1 LKSLNPPYQKSAVAN
16 VILVIGL
23 SVAALGIS
31 YAVAQYGNS
40 LGVMLIGGMI
50 GLSFIVAAVA
60 NPPFGFY
67 TAIVAGFLISI
78 IERFMNNGLTLDPF
92 IDLMIFATYL
102 GVLVK
107 NRVRHES
114 MWEKA
119 AHPIT
124 YFFLV
129 YILFMI
135 LEVFNPSGTSFAG
148 NFFHI
153 RKTIVVVVLYFISCD
168 ILRSYRSI
176 NFYFNFWIVVAA
188 LCGAYGCYQKF
199 VGFPAFELSWIKA
212 DKIRMDILLLDDGT
226 YRKFSTLTDPAAYGI
241 VMAVSAIMAMVILLR
256 VPIKWNRIK
265 LGFGLAVLL
274 VGHVVFRYAYGYV
287 CDSSGVAF
295 YILMTIN
302 ELKTLLF
309 AIFCA
314 LSLAFIL
321 VAPIYG
327 NVTINRIRSTFEFS
341 NDQSFE
347 VRNQNRAS
355 IQPYIRSH
363 PIGGGVLT
371 AGTSGNKYNPGHY
384 LAGFPP
390 DSGMLRYAVETGWIG
405 LILICAFYFFILQQG
420 VHAFYTL
427 RRTAGTCLFVN
438 SHCYPFRV
446 YHVPVFAGY
455 RTNVPQPFLFFPLVA
470 IIVRIIKI
478 ENKKQPQTI

>member
-1 LKSLNPPYQKSAVAN
+1 LKSFNPSYQKSAVAK
-16 VILVIGL
+16 VLLVAGL

-50 GLSFIVAAVA
+50 GVSLIIAAIA
-60 NPPFGFY
+60 HPPFGFY
-67 TAIVAGFLISI
+67 TCIVAGFLISI
-78 IERFMNNGLTLDPF
+78 LERFMGNGLSLDPF

-107 NRVRHES
+107 NRMRDES

-119 AHPIT
+119 AHPVT

-129 YILFMI
+129 YILYMV

-168 ILRSYRSI
+168 ILRSYRDI

-188 LCGAYGCYQKF
+188 LCGAYGCYQKW
-199 VGFPAFELSWIKA
+199 VGFPAFELNWIRA
-212 DKIRMDILLLDDGT
+212 DKIRMDLLLLDDGT

-241 VMAVSAIMAMVILLR
+241 VMAVSAVMALVILLR
-256 VPIKWNRIK
+256 VPLKWNRIK

-274 VGHVVFRYAYGYV
+274 VGMSFSGTRTATFAIVVA
-287 CDSSGVAF
+287 VAF

-302 ELKTLLF
+302 EIKTLLF

-371 AGTSGNKYNPGHY
+371 AGTSGNKYNPNHY

-427 RRTAGTCLFVN
+427 KRRLARAYLLTAIVTLF
-438 SHCYPFRV
+438 
-446 YHVPVFAGY
+446 GY
-455 RTNVPQPFLFFPLVA
+455 IMCQYSQVTGQIPQPFLFFSLVA
-470 IIVRIIKI
+470 IIVRITKI
-478 ENKKQPQTI
+478 EKKNPQTI